1 MFDISSRRF
10 IVPTDLGTD
19 NTHGYQFNH
28 NGDLNANRISV
39 TTAENMQFRC
49 GNVFQFANAHIQIL
63 AGNELQ
69 FNTGDNKSR
78 FKILNNSANTGSGD
92 QNNIELAIKN
102 MSDTTLLNL
111 SGSGDIT
118 FTGKVGI
125 GNNNPTKTL
134 TVEGDISASGGLTI
148 GVI

>member
-1 MFDISSRRF
+1 
-10 IVPTDLGTD
+10 
-19 NTHGYQFNH
+19 
-28 NGDLNANRISV
+28 
-39 TTAENMQFRC
+39 MQFRC

-78 FKILNNSANTGSGD
+78 FRILNTSATTGSGGPAPD
-92 QNNIELAIKN
+92 NIELAIKN

-118 FTGKVGI
+118 FAGDVSGSGTGSFEYLKLDYDSMSDTDPNIKGVVYRNGS
-125 GNNNPTKTL
+125 NQL
-134 TVEGDISASGGLTI
+134 FISAG
-148 GVI
+148 